1 VSGKWRSG
9 PWQLRAGYQYQRLDR
24 GQIDDTIEQ
33 RGGKAV
39 KSNHIVVGE
48 VAYRLTT
55 NLSLFGRGQYM
66 TNQFT
71 GEIPFAY
78 NTFTAGRFDK
88 RYGIVTV
95 GLAADF

>member
-1 VSGKWRSG
+1 
-9 PWQLRAGYQYQRLDR
+9 
-24 GQIDDTIEQ
+24 
-33 RGGKAV
+33 
-39 KSNHIVVGE
+39 GE
-48 VAYRLTT
+48 LAYRLTT